1 MYSIVYDPSRLTVK
15 KGGEVFTLAQ
25 SKAIERYV
33 AKQTGLM
40 GKSDEEAALIDSIG
54 ELVNDLKTK
63 YNAAKADH
71 VQLTKFVN
79 EVLPLQLSFVEKFID
94 AYGSGYVIGNS
105 VSLADI
111 QLYNLLKLSIPA
123 EHKVIE
129 IISHKIASLLALV
142 ASIPGIKKWEDGRP
156 ARNELF

>member
-1 MYSIVYDPSRLTVK
+1 MSRLTVK
-15 KGGEVFTLAQ
+15 KDGKVFQLAQ
-25 SKAIERYV
+25 SRAVERYV

-54 ELVNDLKTK
+54 ELVSDLKTK

-94 AYGSGYVIGNS
+94 VYGSGYAIGSS

-111 QLYNLLKLSIPA
+111 QLYFVLTTFLPADLK
-123 EHKVIE
+123 VTE
-129 IISHKIASLLALV
+129 IISDKIALLITQV
-142 ASIPGIKKWEDGRP
+142 GSIPGVAKWVAGRP
-156 ARNELF
+156 ARNEPF

>member
-1 MYSIVYDPSRLTVK
+1 VS
-15 KGGEVFTLAQ
+15 
-25 SKAIERYV
+25 
-33 AKQTGLM
+33 
-40 GKSDEEAALIDSIG
+40 
-54 ELVNDLKTK
+54 DLKTK

-94 AYGSGYVIGNS
+94 VYGSGYIIGYS

-129 IISHKIASLLALV
+129 IVSHKIASLLALV

>member
-1 MYSIVYDPSRLTVK
+1 MITIYDPTRLTVK
-15 KGGEVFTLAQ
+15 KNGKVFTLAQ

-33 AKQTGLM
+33 AKQTGLF

-54 ELVNDLKTK
+54 ELVNDLKSK

-71 VQLTKFVN
+71 VELTKFLN
-79 EVLPLQLSFVEKFID
+79 EVLPLQLSYAEKFID
-94 AYGSGYVIGNS
+94 VYGSGYIIGNS

-111 QLYNLLKLSIPA
+111 QLYSLLKLSIPA

-129 IISHKIASLLALV
+129 IVSHKIASLLALV
-142 ASIPGIKKWEDGRP
+142 ASIPGIQKWEDGRP

>member
-1 MYSIVYDPSRLTVK
+1 MSRLTVK
-15 KGGEVFTLAQ
+15 KDGKVFQLAQ
-25 SKAIERYV
+25 SRAVERYV

-94 AYGSGYVIGNS
+94 VYGSGYAIGNS

-111 QLYNLLKLSIPA
+111 QLYNLLKLSITA